1 MKILKKLFCTIFI
14 FFINIANTFANEE
27 IYYIPSNEVYLENTG
42 NVLELRESAKLISF
56 QKALNILAK
65 NILDP
70 EDFLR
75 FGQISD
81 YNVTNLIS
89 DYKVESEKIS
99 DINYSAVISVNFNEL
114 KVREFLNKNEIKLNI
129 FVSESYLIFP
139 IYKKFNTFYLWDKDN
154 FWYDSLLAEYDQQS
168 LLKLFFPKKSHIN
181 RLKISAEQI
190 ISKDLDKINKFLAF
204 YNKKKAIIIFLEES
218 FEMRENAFKSDVRA
232 TLYSANEFSII
243 QLSDDNHLSEG
254 TTSQIELIA
263 KLVVNDLQNWWK
275 NRIDLG
281 DDNDNNQ
288 DLILISVDTE
298 DFKKSFLIEQI
309 IYEIFGVNNTK
320 IKEIAEQNTI
330 YEIKTN
336 LNISHINLGLES
348 KNLKL
353 IENNNEKNLFKI
365 ENY

>member
-1 MKILKKLFCTIFI
+1 MKKLFCIIFI

-42 NVLELRESAKLISF
+42 NVLELRENAKLISF

-81 YNVTNLIS
+81 YNVTDLIS
-89 DYKVESEKIS
+89 DYKIESEKIS
-99 DINYSAVISVNFNEL
+99 DVNYSAVISVNFNEL
-114 KVREFLNKNEIKLNI
+114 KVREFLDKNEIKLNI

-139 IYKKFNTFYLWDKDN
+139 IYKKSNTLYLWDKDN

-168 LLKLFFPKKSHIN
+168 LLKLFFPKKNHIN

-190 ISKDLDKINKFLAF
+190 ISRDMDKINEFLAF
-204 YNKKKAIIIFLEES
+204 YNKKKAIIIFLEEN
-218 FEMRENAFKSDVRA
+218 FEMKENAFKLDLRA
-232 TLYSANEFSII
+232 TLYSEEEFAII
-243 QLSDDNHLSEG
+243 RLSDDNHLSEG
-254 TTSQIELIA
+254 ISSQIELIA
-263 KLVVNDLQNWWK
+263 KLVINDLQNWWK
-275 NRIDLG
+275 NRIDLE
-281 DDNDNNQ
+281 DDNDYQ
-288 DLILISVDTE
+288 DLILISVDTK
-298 DFKKSFLIEQI
+298 DFKKSFFIEQI
-309 IYEIFGVNNTK
+309 IYEIFGADNTK
-320 IKEIAEQNTI
+320 IKEITEKNTI

-353 IENNNEKNLFKI
+353 IKDNYEKNLFKI

>member
-1 MKILKKLFCTIFI
+1 M
-14 FFINIANTFANEE
+14 
-27 IYYIPSNEVYLENTG
+27 
-42 NVLELRESAKLISF
+42 
-56 QKALNILAK
+56 
-65 NILDP
+65 
-70 EDFLR
+70 
-75 FGQISD
+75 
-81 YNVTNLIS
+81 
-89 DYKVESEKIS
+89 
-99 DINYSAVISVNFNEL
+99 
-114 KVREFLNKNEIKLNI
+114 
-129 FVSESYLIFP
+129 
-139 IYKKFNTFYLWDKDN
+139 
-154 FWYDSLLAEYDQQS
+154 
-168 LLKLFFPKKSHIN
+168 
-181 RLKISAEQI
+181 
-190 ISKDLDKINKFLAF
+190 
-204 YNKKKAIIIFLEES
+204 EES
-218 FEMRENAFKSDVRA
+218 FEMRENAFKSDLRA

-348 KNLKL
+348 KNIKL

>member
-114 KVREFLNKNEIKLNI
+114 KVRNFSIKMKLN
-129 FVSESYLIFP
+129 
-139 IYKKFNTFYLWDKDN
+139 
-154 FWYDSLLAEYDQQS
+154 
-168 LLKLFFPKKSHIN
+168 
-181 RLKISAEQI
+181 
-190 ISKDLDKINKFLAF
+190 
-204 YNKKKAIIIFLEES
+204 
-218 FEMRENAFKSDVRA
+218 
-232 TLYSANEFSII
+232 
-243 QLSDDNHLSEG
+243 
-254 TTSQIELIA
+254 
-263 KLVVNDLQNWWK
+263 
-275 NRIDLG
+275 
-281 DDNDNNQ
+281 
-288 DLILISVDTE
+288 
-298 DFKKSFLIEQI
+298 
-309 IYEIFGVNNTK
+309 
-320 IKEIAEQNTI
+320 
-330 YEIKTN
+330 
-336 LNISHINLGLES
+336 
-348 KNLKL
+348 
-353 IENNNEKNLFKI
+353 
-365 ENY
+365 

>member
-204 YNKKKAIIIFLEES
+204 YNKK
-218 FEMRENAFKSDVRA
+218 
-232 TLYSANEFSII
+232 
-243 QLSDDNHLSEG
+243 G
-254 TTSQIELIA
+254 
-263 KLVVNDLQNWWK
+263 
-275 NRIDLG
+275 
-281 DDNDNNQ
+281 
-288 DLILISVDTE
+288 
-298 DFKKSFLIEQI
+298 
-309 IYEIFGVNNTK
+309 
-320 IKEIAEQNTI
+320 
-330 YEIKTN
+330 
-336 LNISHINLGLES
+336 
-348 KNLKL
+348 
-353 IENNNEKNLFKI
+353 NNNFFGRKF
-365 ENY
+365 